1 VDWFLCGSLGAQE
14 RLTIPGK
21 IQIYLKIAENHKNL
35 KTAGK
40 IHKKRKK
47 NLIKNI
53 EINSYNMNIGRSE
66 F

>member
-21 IQIYLKIAENHKNL
+21 IQIYLKIAENHKIL

-40 IHKKRKK
+40 TQEKEEKSNKK
-47 NLIKNI
+47 
-53 EINSYNMNIGRSE
+53 Y
-66 F
+66 